1 VTEANDQEVVTAR
14 TESQLL
20 LTSEGQT
27 QLKKITAEQIE
38 QLNQIKSADLQRKIS
53 STGQS

>member
-1 VTEANDQEVVTAR
+1 MTEANDQEVVTAR